1 MIQSIRLQSLR
12 NAEYI
17 QLMLDVAGLVNEN
30 DPAVLK
36 VEAKHTALQQEVNQ
50 LEELFKIAQ
59 GNIIT
64 DELIAIDTRRDNALV
79 GIQTLING
87 HSYST
92 NAANQLAARQL
103 ELHINNFGSNIA
115 RDNYQSQTTTI
126 RNILDDWNRQAD
138 LQAAINTLTLTD
150 MVAELAAANTLFAE
164 RYKARAKA
172 IGNATNESL
181 GLRRETTN
189 IAYYALR
196 DRINAFWVIEE
207 GGEPYA
213 TVTKN
218 INGLL
223 TNYMNLL
230 NRRGITTDDS
240 SEPAESADSTATA

>member
-12 NAEYI
+12 NGEYI
-17 QLMLDVAGLVNEN
+17 QLMLDVADMVNEN
-30 DPAVLK
+30 DPAALK
-36 VEAKHTALQQEVNQ
+36 VEAKLTALQQEVNE

-64 DELIAIDTRRDNALV
+64 DELIALDTRRDNAFV

-103 ELHINNFGSNIA
+103 QLHISNFGSNIA

-138 LQAAINTLTLTD
+138 LQAAINTLLLND
-150 MVAELAAANTLFAE
+150 MVAELAAANALFAE
-164 RYKARAKA
+164 RYKVRAKA
-172 IGNATNESL
+172 IGNASNESIS
-181 GLRRETTN
+181 LRRETTN
-189 IAYYALR
+189 LAYYALR
-196 DRINAFWVIEE
+196 ERLNAFWVIEE
-207 GGEPYA
+207 GAEPYA

-223 TNYMNLL
+223 TNYLNLL

-240 SEPAESADSTATA
+240 SEPAASEGSPATA